1 MYEKILVPLDGS
13 ELAEVPLFNAERLAG
28 RMGSKITLLYV
39 NDPQSITSPHMYES
53 YLKEVAARVKKA
65 ADKYT
70 SEETKGKVKVDY
82 AILDGDP
89 AEEIVDYADSANI
102 DLIVMS
108 TQGKSGVRRWALGN
122 VAHKVLQA
130 TNKRVYLIRAKGA
143 ETDVGTKRTG
153 KALVPVDGSKESE
166 SILKYVIPLA
176 EKLGLELT
184 LFHIW
189 DRQSQ
194 WSPGAAYLKVIERT
208 RKARTN
214 YIEKLAAKVSE
225 KGVKAKAVFHEVWG
239 AGSSEAEE
247 IIKLAK
253 EGGYSLVAMA
263 TSGRSGIRRWVFG
276 STAHK
281 VLNEGS
287 TPLLLVRPSKRKK

>member
-102 DLIVMS
+102 DLIVIELPPIAVPLV
-108 TQGKSGVRRWALGN
+108 KSSL
-122 VAHKVLQA
+122 H
-130 TNKRVYLIRAKGA
+130 
-143 ETDVGTKRTG
+143 
-153 KALVPVDGSKESE
+153 
-166 SILKYVIPLA
+166 
-176 EKLGLELT
+176 LE
-184 LFHIW
+184 
-189 DRQSQ
+189 
-194 WSPGAAYLKVIERT
+194 
-208 RKARTN
+208 
-214 YIEKLAAKVSE
+214 
-225 KGVKAKAVFHEVWG
+225 
-239 AGSSEAEE
+239 
-247 IIKLAK
+247 
-253 EGGYSLVAMA
+253 
-263 TSGRSGIRRWVFG
+263 
-276 STAHK
+276 
-281 VLNEGS
+281 
-287 TPLLLVRPSKRKK
+287 